1 VWKTV
6 RELAKSLDVTVVTAE
21 TPVGAREDAQMSL
34 PDDVRV
40 LRLRDW
46 KPAPAKL
53 RRVSEKLL
61 GLLADEAYLWAK
73 GVAVQ
78 STLNATGPFDILYSR
93 SHPGASHILAYRLKQ
108 ALDKPWVAQFSDPWA
123 NNPYHRDHTALRK
136 SFDTR
141 WERRVVES
149 ADVLVFPT
157 HEIQEMYVRDYP
169 SLGIV
174 GKSVVLP
181 HHYAPELYDEPL
193 KEKATQSGGKVSF
206 AYFGDFYGKR
216 SPAPLIEA
224 LNRLVQQDPA
234 VSEQLGIEF
243 FGNIERKFHDLVQRS
258 PVAIKCRKVSYLES
272 LREMTRKDILLLIDA
287 PSETG
292 VNPFLASK
300 LVDYLGTGK
309 RILGITDVQGT
320 AAELLRRYG
329 HFVVRPDDTAGIA
342 HAVETCLASPHQAV
356 ARPPEYTSRFV
367 IGQLERIFDDLTPG
381 RP

>member
-1 VWKTV
+1 MWKTV
-6 RELAKSLDVTVVTAE
+6 LELAKSLDVTVVTAE

-53 RRVSEKLL
+53 CRVSEKLL

-93 SHPGASHILAYRLKQ
+93 SHPGASHILAY
-108 ALDKPWVAQFSDPWA
+108 
-123 NNPYHRDHTALRK
+123 
-136 SFDTR
+136 
-141 WERRVVES
+141 
-149 ADVLVFPT
+149 
-157 HEIQEMYVRDYP
+157 
-169 SLGIV
+169 
-174 GKSVVLP
+174 
-181 HHYAPELYDEPL
+181 APELYDEPL
-193 KEKATQSGGKVSF
+193 KEEATQSGGKVSF

-320 AAELLRRYG
+320 AAELLRQYG

-342 HAVETCLASPHQAV
+342 HAVETCLAIPHQAV

-381 RP
+381 SP